1 MLIAASRR
9 YFNIPLNIPAGIID
23 TDPTRHIKVS
33 RKLGPEDASR
43 PGAGLVA
50 GPAHLMEVRLEDAP
64 NVLTNDPD
72 FFAHKK
78 GEEKLRLLHIR
89 VWMISEQ
96 I

>member
-1 MLIAASRR
+1 MLLAASQK
-9 YFNIPLNIPAGIID
+9 YVHITLNILAGIID
-23 TDPTRHIKVS
+23 TDPTKHIKVS
-33 RKLGPEDASR
+33 RKLGPENVSWAGLAT
-43 PGAGLVA
+43 GAG
-50 GPAHLMEVRLEDAP
+50 HLMEVTLEDAP

-78 GEEKLRLLHIR
+78 GEEKLRLLLHIR

>member
-9 YFNIPLNIPAGIID
+9 YFNIPVNILAGIID
-23 TDPTRHIKVS
+23 TDPTRNIKVS

-43 PGAGLVA
+43 PGAGLVT

-78 GEEKLRLLHIR
+78 GEEKLGCCTS
-89 VWMISEQ
+89 VF
-96 I
+96 